1 VSPAPQHH
9 FGVYARIRDAG
20 RILLVHKTRGPYTGL
35 LDLPG
40 GRPEPGET
48 WPQTLERE
56 LHEELGLTTS
66 ATGDFRP
73 FAIHVRQ
80 SSTGAPIDF
89 HHHGVV
95 LDLALASPPA
105 PVTSPDTAGYEW
117 FDLRTGD
124 TTCLSAAV
132 RTVLGR
138 HPPGT
143 VNRQ

>member
-1 VSPAPQHH
+1 MPQYH

-20 RILLVHKTRGPYTGL
+20 RLLLVQKIRGPYTGL

-56 LHEELGLTTS
+56 LQEELGLTVSTI
-66 ATGDFRP
+66 GDFRP

-80 SSTGAPIDF
+80 SSTGTPIDF

-95 LDLALASPPA
+95 MDLTLPSPPA
-105 PVTSPDTAGYEW
+105 AVTSPDTAGHER
-117 FDLRTGD
+117 FDLHTSDRTR
-124 TTCLSAAV
+124 LSAAV
-132 RTVLGR
+132 RAVVGNNCRGL
-138 HPPGT
+138 
-143 VNRQ
+143 